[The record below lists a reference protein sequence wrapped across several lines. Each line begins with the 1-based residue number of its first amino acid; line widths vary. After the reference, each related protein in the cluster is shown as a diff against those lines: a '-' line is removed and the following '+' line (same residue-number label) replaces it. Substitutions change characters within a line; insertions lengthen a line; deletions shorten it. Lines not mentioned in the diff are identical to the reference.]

1 MGKIMNI
8 YQFAREGQLFINPLG
23 VLIKYEQG
31 EFRTRLAPSH
41 YALLVT
47 EQFGQNNPYQG
58 RLNMLLLPKTWETH
72 SPRVGDVLFGPQGFQ
87 YTFLSTN
94 PTQGLSTYCRKFYDN
109 CKSSNQIEQV
119 YEMQLRTLSSTPP
132 EFVWFRAGD
141 KVTDA
146 AGRVFEVLSRSI
158 QGVDLPWVDV
168 KLLQDSESD
177 SYPFLVGIGQVV
189 RIGLS
194 LLVGMKLVGGL
205 EGRLPKYPV
214 GTYLYKESAGV
225 RYVAGWTYDAAQPYL
240 VFCDFSSHFTGLDD
254 SWEVLPKLRPGTLL
268 GLNMRYWD
276 ECPDEWLD
284 RKSKLLISNVVLNS
298 SEVAVRVYSKGEY
311 HEVPVRCLDL
321 DVWRAI
327 DDSDAR
333 PAVEVVRLESGDW
346 GPALRVD
353 RLGTYV
359 LTTNGLKIGPAV
371 EVLGRPGDLFAGRGK
386 TWVMEVDCKSLF
398 CLEDSESVDF
408 DPTEFIKL

>member
-1 MGKIMNI
+1 MEQILYA
-8 YQFAREGQLFINPLG
+8 YQFAREGQLFINLLG
-23 VLIKYEQG
+23 ELIKYEQG
-31 EFRTRLAPSH
+31 ELRTRIAPSH
-41 YALLVT
+41 YALSVT

-58 RLNMLLLPKTWETH
+58 SLNQLMPTTGKLH
-72 SPRVGDVLFGPQGFQ
+72 RPRVGDVLFGPQGFQ
-87 YTFLSTN
+87 YTFLNTT
-94 PTQGLSTYCRKFYDN
+94 PTQGLSTYCRKFYDD
-109 CKSSNQIEQV
+109 CVSRSHTELV
-119 YEMQLRTLSSTPP
+119 HEMQLRMLSSTPP

-146 AGRVFEVLSRSI
+146 AGRVFEVLSRPI
-158 QGVDLPWVDV
+158 QGVDFPCADV
-168 KLLQDSESD
+168 KLLQDSD

-205 EGRLPKYPV
+205 EDRLPKYPV
-214 GTYLYKESAGV
+214 GHYVYKESVGV
-225 RYVAGWTYDAAQPYL
+225 VYVAGWTYDAAQPYL
-240 VFCDFSSHFTGLDD
+240 VFEDFSRHFTDLDD

-268 GLNMRYWD
+268 ELNMEYWD

-284 RKSKLLISNVVLNS
+284 RESKLLISNV
-298 SEVAVRVYSKGEY
+298 EVYPYGIGVKVYSDGEY
-311 HEVPVRCLDL
+311 YEVPVRCLDL

-333 PAVEVVRLESGDW
+333 PAAQVVRLESGDW

-359 LTTNGLKIGPAV
+359 LTANGLKIGKAV
-371 EVLGRPGDLFAGRGK
+371 EVLGRPGELFAGRGK